1 MASLGVAVAPRPVSP
16 ASALSGGS
24 AQPALPALSAREREV
39 ARLVATGATNRE
51 IASMLSI
58 APKTVAA
65 HVEHILAK
73 LGVSRRAQI
82 ATWAATQR

>member
-1 MASLGVAVAPRPVSP
+1 MP
-16 ASALSGGS
+16 AG
-24 AQPALPALSAREREV
+24 PALSSREIEV

-51 IASMLSI
+51 IATMLSI

-82 ATWAATQR
+82 AAWAATQQ